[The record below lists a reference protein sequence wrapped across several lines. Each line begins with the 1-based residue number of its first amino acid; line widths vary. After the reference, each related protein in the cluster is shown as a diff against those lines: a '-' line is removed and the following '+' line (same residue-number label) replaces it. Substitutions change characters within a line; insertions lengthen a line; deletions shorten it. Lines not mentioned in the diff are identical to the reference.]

1 KLIRSPMAVS
11 KTEYSFPQKVWI
23 AGGIIA
29 LITIMIFLL
38 KATFNV
44 MLLILAGTLIAVYF
58 RGLADLIRR
67 NTRLKHGAC
76 MAISIGGSILL
87 LILVFWMIG
96 AKLQEQITALTETMP
111 TTIENAKNQ
120 LNETSLGKKLVDK
133 LSSPQA
139 QKDAEMLAGNL
150 FKSTFGLLGD
160 IYVILFI
167 GIFFT
172 VSPKLYTKG
181 IVQLAPPAQ
190 QNKADDVVNKM
201 SDNLK
206 KWLKG
211 QLFAMLVVMIL
222 TGVGLLIIGVPMWLA
237 LAVIAGLLNFIP
249 NFGPIIAMIPAVL
262 IGLMESPS
270 TAMIVA
276 GLYILIQVIESNFI
290 TPMVQQ
296 KLVSIPPALIIIA
309 QLLIAPLTGVWGLV
323 LATPLMV
330 ITIVLVKE
338 LYVNNRSS

>member
-1 KLIRSPMAVS
+1 MAVS
-11 KTEYSFPQKVWI
+11 KSDYSFPQKVWI

-29 LITIMIFLL
+29 FITIMIFLL
-38 KATFNV
+38 RATFNV
-44 MLLILAGTLIAVYF
+44 LLLILAGALIAVYF
-58 RGLADLIRR
+58 RGLADLICR
-67 NTRLKHGAC
+67 NSKLKQGAC
-76 MAISIGGSILL
+76 MAISIAGSILL
-87 LILVFWMIG
+87 LLFIFWMIG
-96 AKLQEQITALTETMP
+96 AKLQEQINSLTETLP
-111 TTIENAKNQ
+111 TTIDNARTR
-120 LNETSLGKKLVDK
+120 LNETSLGKKLVEK

-139 QKDAEMLAGNL
+139 QKDAEMMAGNL
-150 FKSTFGLLGD
+150 FKSTFGVLGD

-181 IVQLAPPAQ
+181 IVMLAPPSKQ
-190 QNKADDVVNKM
+190 KKTEDVLNKIAA
-201 SDNLK
+201 NLK

-222 TGVGLLIIGVPMWLA
+222 TAAGLLAIGMPMWLA

-262 IGLMESPS
+262 IGFMDGPS
-270 TAMIVA
+270 TALLVA

-309 QLLIAPLTGVWGLV
+309 QLLIAPLTGAWGLV

-330 ITIVLVKE
+330 ISIVLVKE
-338 LYVNNRSS
+338 LYINTRSR

>member
-1 KLIRSPMAVS
+1 MAVS

-29 LITIMIFLL
+29 FITITIFLL
-38 KATFNV
+38 RATFNV
-44 MLLILAGTLIAVYF
+44 MLLILAGTLIAVYY
-58 RGLADLIRR
+58 RGLADLICR
-67 NTRLKHGAC
+67 NTKLKQGAC
-76 MAISIGGSILL
+76 MAISIAGSILL
-87 LILVFWMIG
+87 LILIFWMIG
-96 AKLQEQITALTETMP
+96 AKLQSQVTALTETMP
-111 TTIENAKNQ
+111 TTIENAKTK
-120 LNETSLGKKLVDK
+120 LNETSLGKKLVEK
-133 LSSPQA
+133 VSSPQA
-139 QKDAEMLAGNL
+139 QKDAEMMAGSL
-150 FKSTFGLLGD
+150 FKSTFGILGD

-172 VSPKLYTKG
+172 VSPKLYTRG
-181 IVQLAPPAQ
+181 IVLLAPPPKQKKAEDVL
-190 QNKADDVVNKM
+190 NKIAG
-201 SDNLK
+201 NLK

-222 TGVGLLIIGVPMWLA
+222 TGVGLLIIGMPMWLA

-262 IGLMESPS
+262 IGLMDSPS
-270 TAMIVA
+270 TALVVA

-330 ITIVLVKE
+330 IGIVLVKE
-338 LYVNNRSS
+338 LYINNRSRT